1 MQVFVTLGLFFGGV
15 CVFRCVCVCVRVA
28 IFQKTHWF
36 YFGKSS
42 FNENRV
48 PEDVGKKEGFETI
61 M

>member
-1 MQVFVTLGLFFGGV
+1 
-15 CVFRCVCVCVRVA
+15 VRVA